1 MLDHFQP
8 NDPQKYIVTAD
19 RGYES
24 YDLIFHCELKHL
36 NYVFRVKSPSSSKS
50 MLSSFID
57 ELPDDKDEFD
67 VSVTRFFTDK
77 KTKIMKEQTQVYH
90 YMNPSKNTPHF
101 KPLLNGNHLCVVQ
114 FRVLKIKTAPNT
126 FEYIITNLPFS
137 FDINDIKTCYRLRWG
152 IETSFRYLKH
162 VNGLLYLHSKKPD
175 FLKQEIYGNLIL
187 YNFGIFLA
195 NEAGLEKQKQQL
207 EIEQQHQSQNK
218 YHYQVDFSSALRIA
232 RRYFWCDSR
241 TEKDIIHLM
250 IKYVHAVKEELR
262 QFSRPL
268 RGIGAVHFAFR

>member
-1 MLDHFQP
+1 MTF
-8 NDPQKYIVTAD
+8 VTAD

-77 KTKIMKEQTQVYH
+77 KTKIMK
-90 YMNPSKNTPHF
+90 
-101 KPLLNGNHLCVVQ
+101 
-114 FRVLKIKTAPNT
+114 
-126 FEYIITNLPFS
+126 
-137 FDINDIKTCYRLRWG
+137 
-152 IETSFRYLKH
+152 
-162 VNGLLYLHSKKPD
+162 
-175 FLKQEIYGNLIL
+175 
-187 YNFGIFLA
+187 
-195 NEAGLEKQKQQL
+195 
-207 EIEQQHQSQNK
+207 HQSQNK

-232 RRYFWCDSR
+232 RKYFWRDSR

-250 IKYVHAVKEELR
+250 IKYVHAVNEELR

>member
-1 MLDHFQP
+1 
-8 NDPQKYIVTAD
+8 
-19 RGYES
+19 
-24 YDLIFHCELKHL
+24 
-36 NYVFRVKSPSSSKS
+36 

-101 KPLLNGNHLCVVQ
+101 KPLLNGKHLCVVQ

-195 NEAGLEKQKQQL
+195 NEAALEKQKQQL

-218 YHYQVDFSSALRIA
+218 YYYQVDFSSALRIA
-232 RRYFWCDSR
+232 RKYFWRDSI

>member
-1 MLDHFQP
+1 MTF
-8 NDPQKYIVTAD
+8 VTAD

-101 KPLLNGNHLCVVQ
+101 KPLLNGKHLYVVQ
-114 FRVLKIKTAPNT
+114 FRVA
-126 FEYIITNLPFS
+126 S
-137 FDINDIKTCYRLRWG
+137 
-152 IETSFRYLKH
+152 
-162 VNGLLYLHSKKPD
+162 
-175 FLKQEIYGNLIL
+175 
-187 YNFGIFLA
+187 
-195 NEAGLEKQKQQL
+195 
-207 EIEQQHQSQNK
+207 
-218 YHYQVDFSSALRIA
+218 
-232 RRYFWCDSR
+232 
-241 TEKDIIHLM
+241 
-250 IKYVHAVKEELR
+250 
-262 QFSRPL
+262 
-268 RGIGAVHFAFR
+268 AVHVLHFLLIYLN

>member
-1 MLDHFQP
+1 MTF
-8 NDPQKYIVTAD
+8 VTAD

-77 KTKIMKEQTQVYH
+77 KTKIMK
-90 YMNPSKNTPHF
+90 
-101 KPLLNGNHLCVVQ
+101 
-114 FRVLKIKTAPNT
+114 
-126 FEYIITNLPFS
+126 
-137 FDINDIKTCYRLRWG
+137 
-152 IETSFRYLKH
+152 
-162 VNGLLYLHSKKPD
+162 
-175 FLKQEIYGNLIL
+175 
-187 YNFGIFLA
+187 
-195 NEAGLEKQKQQL
+195 
-207 EIEQQHQSQNK
+207 HQSQNK

-232 RRYFWCDSR
+232 RKYFWRDSR

-250 IKYVHAVKEELR
+250 IKYVSLPPFRCRNFLYYAFLR
-262 QFSRPL
+262 QNT
-268 RGIGAVHFAFR
+268 IYQYKIIINHYI